1 MAKMDWAKNT
11 ANRKIDHYQDA
22 IDRNSP
28 ELKNL
33 KTKLNL
39 GIHEDHD
46 CQIIILQSGP
56 HAGKVICIDCDGKF
70 VTWLPKNYI

>member
-1 MAKMDWAKNT
+1 MNWAKNT

-28 ELKNL
+28 EFKILK
-33 KTKLNL
+33 KINL
-39 GIHEDHD
+39 GIHENHD
-46 CQIIILQSGP
+46 CQIITRQIGP

-70 VTWLPKNYI
+70 VTWLPKDYI